1 MASPTRWILA
11 GFPSRTPV
19 ISIKGR
25 FALAVML
32 TPEGLKQ
39 VVYTGTSISC
49 AALFY
54 GMPLAGR

>member
-1 MASPTRWILA
+1 
-11 GFPSRTPV
+11 
-19 ISIKGR
+19 
-25 FALAVML
+25 ML

-54 GMPLAGR
+54 GMPLAGDEMPERAHAYQTPLNLMIWNEIL